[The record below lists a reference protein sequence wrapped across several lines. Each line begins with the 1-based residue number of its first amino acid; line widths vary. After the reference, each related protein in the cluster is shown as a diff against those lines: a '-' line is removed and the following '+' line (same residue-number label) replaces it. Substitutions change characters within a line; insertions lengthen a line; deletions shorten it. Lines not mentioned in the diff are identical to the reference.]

1 MKAYCVLFNPLAG
14 GGQGEI
20 QARALSKKMPED
32 ALRFVDITAV
42 KEYAALF
49 ASLGPEEGLIRR
61 HFEPLYQRYCRAEAA
76 GGAVLLCLRFRQ

>member
-42 KEYAALF
+42 KEYAPCL
-49 ASLGPEEGLIRR
+49 LLWGRR
-61 HFEPLYQRYCRAEAA
+61 K
-76 GGAVLLCLRFRQ
+76 G